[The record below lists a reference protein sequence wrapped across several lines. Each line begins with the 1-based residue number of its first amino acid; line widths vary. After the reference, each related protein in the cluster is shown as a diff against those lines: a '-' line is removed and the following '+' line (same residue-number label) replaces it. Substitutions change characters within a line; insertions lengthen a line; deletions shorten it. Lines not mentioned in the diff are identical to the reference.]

1 MTKIKYGI
9 HESKT
14 KWMKNHRGGGGPG
27 GLGKTISGK
36 YVTYG
41 KAHKKD
47 HSMYCLAS
55 NTFKR
60 EWTFNVIVLV
70 IVSSR
75 PV

>member
-1 MTKIKYGI
+1 MDEKPWG
-9 HESKT
+9 
-14 KWMKNHRGGGGPG
+14 GGGGPG

-60 EWTFNVIVLV
+60 EWTFNVIV
-70 IVSSR
+70 
-75 PV
+75 

>member
-1 MTKIKYGI
+1 MDEKP
-9 HESKT
+9 
-14 KWMKNHRGGGGPG
+14 RGGGGGGPS

-36 YVTYG
+36 YFTYG

-55 NTFKR
+55 NPFKR

-70 IVSSR
+70 IVSFR